1 MLEFFDITL
10 ENREKIVSLLNYSQN
25 MGCEYCFANNFAW
38 KRLANTKMAFFEDF
52 YILCAFDTESG
63 FPEFSFPTGK
73 GNLKTAINEIIRTAN
88 SLDSP
93 VMINSVEER
102 YIEYINANY
111 PDFFDISF
119 NDSSS
124 DYIYRRDLLANLTG
138 KKFHS
143 KRNHIAQFK
152 KKYNWQYKP
161 LSQADFDEIILLSTK
176 IYNQKKGY
184 TEKSE
189 ISEQFAINAFLEN
202 YNTLN
207 LSGGVLYVDD
217 KLIAF
222 TIGEPINSETFG
234 IHIEKADVDF
244 HGSYA
249 MINQCFAKTIPE
261 NYIYINREE
270 DLGIDGLRK
279 AKESYYPEFL
289 LKKYSLKKE

>member
-10 ENREKIVSLLNYSQN
+10 ENRERIVSLLNYSQN

-73 GNLKTAINEIIRTAN
+73 GDLKTAINEIIKTAN
-88 SLDSP
+88 ALDSP
-93 VMINSVEER
+93 VIINSVEER

-124 DYIYRRDLLANLTG
+124 DYIYRRDLLSNLTG

-202 YNTLN
+202 YNALN

-270 DLGIDGLRK
+270 DLGIKGLRK

>member
-10 ENREKIVSLLNYSQN
+10 ENRERIVSLLNYSQN

-73 GNLKTAINEIIRTAN
+73 GDLKTAINEIIKTAN
-88 SLDSP
+88 ALDSP
-93 VMINSVEER
+93 VIINSVEER

-202 YNTLN
+202 YNALN

-270 DLGIDGLRK
+270 DLGIKGLRK

>member
-10 ENREKIVSLLNYSQN
+10 ENRERIVSLLNYSQN

-73 GNLKTAINEIIRTAN
+73 GDLKTAINEIIKTAN
-88 SLDSP
+88 ALDSP
-93 VMINSVEER
+93 VIINSVEER

-111 PDFFDISF
+111 LDFFNISF

-124 DYIYRRDLLANLTG
+124 DYIYRRDLLSNLTG

-202 YNTLN
+202 YNALN

-270 DLGIDGLRK
+270 DLGIKGLRK